1 MSGWRIRFGYS
12 IVTVRH
18 SICAAKAAF
27 VTEPNEPT
35 TEQRTDVG
43 VSGSEFES
51 TRLGDSLEMID
62 SLGAFV
68 PSIPAKAPNLP
79 SQTEAST
86 LNAGDV
92 IDDFQVL
99 KVLGKGAF
107 GSVYLAR
114 QLSLGRLVAIKI
126 TPNKGGSEGKTMAP
140 LEHPHIVQVFSETI
154 RRSGKERL
162 LCMQYVPGTTL
173 AKVLQRLRDN
183 VDVTGWSGRDILN
196 EVDGESQGAAAL
208 DPAALRDRERL
219 DGCSFVAAIAML
231 GEQLAEALEFAH
243 QKGVL
248 HRDIKPA
255 NVLVSQYGRTLL
267 VDFNLSLRDMD
278 EPDQDSIF
286 GGTLSYMSPEHLE
299 AFSPQNT
306 ADQNAVDE
314 RSDLFSLG
322 VVLFQMRT
330 GSIPFGSPTDY
341 GDVDKLQMLQRLADD
356 LQKEPKFPESIS
368 EADRS
373 LQTTIRRCLAYEPTD
388 RFESAA
394 QLRESLSG
402 IQSLV
407 ASETELASSAPRWW
421 SWKRPVFWVGL
432 LILVPQLIASVLNVT
447 YNKTQLDGLLTDL
460 QYAKFDRYV
469 LVYNVIVWL
478 ICVPWIYRLVQPL
491 AAIAT
496 DTVSDETALRSH
508 LLKLP
513 IKAGLVASIGWFSGI
528 AFFPITMHVGAGV
541 PTLYSHFA
549 VNLLVSG
556 LIAIAYSALG
566 VQFYCLRVLYPRLW
580 TDASKIKSEAPA
592 ELSIIPNRVVL
603 MQLLAGMIPLAG
615 AMLVV
620 VQGPEQEANYSTFRL
635 MLGLLIGLGILGV
648 QVATSVCQR
657 ISKTAS
663 AFGVK

>member
-1 MSGWRIRFGYS
+1 M
-12 IVTVRH
+12 TDQ
-18 SICAAKAAF
+18 
-27 VTEPNEPT
+27 NEPT
-35 TEQRTDVG
+35 TEQRTDLG
-43 VSGSEFES
+43 GSGPEFES
-51 TRLGDSLEMID
+51 TQVGDSVEMLD
-62 SLGAFV
+62 SLGAFM
-68 PSIPAKAPNLP
+68 PSMPAKAPNLP
-79 SQTEAST
+79 SQSDAST

-114 QLSLGRLVAIKI
+114 QLSLGRMVAIKI

-140 LEHPHIVQVFSETI
+140 LEHPHIVQVFSETT
-154 RRSGKERL
+154 RRNGRERL

-183 VDVTGWSGRDILN
+183 VEATNWNGRDVLN
-196 EVDGESQGAAAL
+196 EVDGESQGGAAL

-219 DGCSFVAAIAML
+219 DGCRFVPATAML

-255 NVLVSQYGRTLL
+255 NVLISQYGRTLL

-278 EPDQDSIF
+278 EPNQSSVF

-299 AFSPQNT
+299 AFNPLHEG
-306 ADQNAVDE
+306 DQQSVDE

-330 GSIPFGSPTDY
+330 GDIPFGSPSDY
-341 GDVDKLQMLQRLADD
+341 EDIDRLELLRRLADD
-356 LQKEPKFPESIS
+356 LKKEPTFPEPIN
-368 EADRS
+368 EADRA
-373 LQTTIRRCLAYEPTD
+373 LQAAIGRCLAYEPAD
-388 RFESAA
+388 RFDTAA
-394 QLRESLSG
+394 ELREALRG
-402 IQSLV
+402 VQSL
-407 ASETELASSAPRWW
+407 AGSETQLADSAPRWW
-421 SWKRPVFWVGL
+421 SWKRPVLWIGL

-447 YNKTQLDGLLTDL
+447 YNKTQLDGLLTPE
-460 QYAKFDRYV
+460 QYKKFDQYV
-469 LVYNVIVWL
+469 LIYNAVIWL
-478 ICVPWIYRLVQPL
+478 VCVPWVYRLVKPL

-496 DTVSDETALRSH
+496 ESVTDEPALRQH
-508 LLKLP
+508 LMRLP
-513 IKAGLVASIGWFSGI
+513 RKAALVACVGWFSGI
-528 AFFPITMHVGAGV
+528 AFFPIMMHIGAGV
-541 PTLYSHFA
+541 GTLYSHFA

-566 VQFYCLRVLYPRLW
+566 VQYYCLRVLYPRLW
-580 TDASKIKSEAPA
+580 TDASRIQSHAPE
-592 ELSIIPNRVVL
+592 ELSVIPNRVVL

-620 VQGPEQEANYSTFRL
+620 LQGPEQEANYSTFRL
-635 MLGLLIGLGILGV
+635 MLGILIGLGIVGV

-657 ISKTAS
+657 ISKTAN